1 MRFLF
6 SSFKEMS
13 IRTRIFVFY
22 AVILMISLSIFAF
35 FTIKTSNEA
44 IVAKATKN
52 AERELALISNSLL
65 NLTNNSEDYVRILA
79 IDNRLQMQLERI
91 RNGEMTAL
99 DHLEVKKALSTAIS
113 KVVHPNSYVAAASIM
128 SDDRT
133 LFDVGFVDN
142 SSVYPILTEDV
153 IETITKGKTPA
164 WLGLNKIKYQF
175 GGGEDNV
182 FVNAFVIAK
191 TIIGF
196 DTGNILGTAIL
207 YLNEENVA
215 SIYLDNIVNQDDKF
229 YIIDNENNILSTRDK
244 NELYKKFDEK
254 KYLGKYKLEELSNTN
269 SIINDI
275 DGKQSLITVQPF
287 DKLKWKIISIIP
299 LDEII
304 YEKNEMTKL
313 IVFVGCICLIFAFIA
328 SYLLSYTISRPIL
341 KLVNIMKEIKSGNMK
356 LRANLNTKG
365 EIGMLGDGFNSLMDR
380 INNLLEQIYIQQKS
394 KRENEFKLLQSQ
406 IKPHFLYNTIETIIS
421 FIKLDMKDKAMLT
434 AKNLAG
440 FYRISLS
447 KGKDIISIE
456 EEMKLINNYLSI
468 QKLRYIE
475 YLDYKIDFEDRIL
488 KYQIPK
494 LTLQPLVENSIYHGL
509 KEKEEKG
516 NLSIKGY
523 YEQDTIKI
531 EVFDDGVGMT
541 VEQIRSVLNPPP
553 KDKKSTEFG
562 LYNVDARLKLLYGNQ
577 YGITIDSRVG
587 EYTKVIVTLPAN
599 EY

>member
-215 SIYLDNIVNQDDKF
+215 SIYLDNIINQDDKF

-406 IKPHFLYNTIETIIS
+406 IKPHFLYNTLNAASILISVEEKETANQLIQ
-421 FIKLDMKDKAMLT
+421 T
-434 AKNLAG
+434 LASY
-440 FYRISLS
+440 YRACLNR
-447 KGKDIISIE
+447 GNDIITLENELNIVRDYIKIVLIRNPNILE
-456 EEMKLINNYLSI
+456 FKCDIDDGLINL
-468 QKLRYIE
+468 
-475 YLDYKIDFEDRIL
+475 
-488 KYQIPK
+488 QIPK
-494 LTLQPLVENSIYHGL
+494 MTLQTLVENSIKYGI
-509 KEKEEKG
+509 KEMG
-516 NLSIKGY
+516 
-523 YEQDTIKI
+523 QPIKI
-531 EVFDDGVGMT
+531 SITARKREEYAEIIVEDDGVGMSKDT
-541 VEQIRSVLNPPP
+541 IDRVMRGEQLETKSGFGLRSVLN
-553 KDKKSTEFG
+553 
-562 LYNVDARLKLLYGNQ
+562 RLALLYDTKDIKNLMEIQ
-577 YGITIDSRVG
+577 S
-587 EYTKVIVTLPAN
+587 EPNCYTRIILRM
-599 EY
+599 Y